1 MCFVMLPTRPR
12 SIGNCLTAQAIPDSH
27 FQNANMKVPL
37 ALFALGAVLR
47 SAYAQDAPPASHGEA
62 FPDGLSVLNPNG
74 LNNIPSPSYTLNR
87 WAWGTI
93 PQACY
98 DVANGNVSHLAPVY
112 VESFASPGFSGQKWL
127 STIQVGSG

>member
-1 MCFVMLPTRPR
+1 
-12 SIGNCLTAQAIPDSH
+12 
-27 FQNANMKVPL
+27 MKVPL

-47 SAYAQDAPPASHGEA
+47 SAYAQDAPPASYGEA
-62 FPDGLSVLNPNG
+62 FPDGLSVLDPNG

-98 DVANGNVSHLAPVY
+98 DVANDNVSHLAPVY
-112 VESFASPGFSGQKWL
+112 MESFASPGFSAQKWL
-127 STIQVGSG
+127 SIRQLGSG